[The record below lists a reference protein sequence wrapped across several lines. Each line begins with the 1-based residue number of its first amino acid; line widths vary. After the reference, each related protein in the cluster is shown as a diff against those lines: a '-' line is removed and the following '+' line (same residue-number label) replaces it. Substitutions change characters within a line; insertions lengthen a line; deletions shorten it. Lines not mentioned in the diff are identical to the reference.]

1 MGRYPTYDEPF
12 CRFGGRTTGSLRQ
25 RESQTMNLTKTLR
38 ENGKTLLMIFM
49 ALLLV
54 AFLIPQQIQGCADR
68 RRAEVLRVGQAFGRN
83 VSSQELQ
90 AAAAE
95 MDILRSMGAMQ
106 QGPTPLDYYL
116 LRAEAD
122 AAGVRVGR
130 DEIISILRGGGVG
143 DTILAEVQARHRVS
157 YDRIYEVLG
166 NWMAVNRYRGYQV
179 SAIFDSLPR
188 QRLAYRNANQNATAR
203 ISTLESR
210 AFERLVPEPTEEQLQ
225 AFFDACKDRTTA
237 HTPDELV
244 FGYKRPD
251 RLRYEYLTVDP
262 AKIKSRVQVR
272 TAQVEQYFKD
282 NAGAFTKP
290 DPLATQPVEGQ
301 PPPEVP
307 MTFEE
312 ARDIAREELRE
323 RRAVEDAQRV
333 LNDIHAEVSRKWL
346 GLERDKS
353 GYVSTPPET
362 ESFEQIARRYAERG
376 VEFIGSDF
384 VDQAGLQRIPGLSQ
398 AVVSDRMRLTAAQ
411 LAFRVQGLFTPQPG
425 DPLPVLSLMEPSG
438 VMSTRQTDPRT
449 RRPAPRQPYL
459 MRIVAVAPSAPPASM
474 DEVRDQLVKDW
485 KTVQAFALAKAE
497 AEKLA
502 ARARE
507 VGLDVA
513 VQEAT
518 ALKEIL
524 AQSEA
529 AATQPAGASPVPPRY
544 VAALEPF
551 SPQRLIRQAAF
562 IEQVGNAPGTA
573 MRIFALEDDAEDPA
587 TQPAHKI
594 AALAVPSSFKWLV
607 AELVA
612 VQPVYE
618 GSFEMQLAQAAERG
632 AMMSFQRFE
641 ADWRAPQNVAA
652 RTGFVAAPR
661 PERGSESDAE

>member
-1 MGRYPTYDEPF
+1 
-12 CRFGGRTTGSLRQ
+12 
-25 RESQTMNLTKTLR
+25 MNLTKTLR

-68 RRAEVLRVGQAFGRN
+68 RRTEVLRVGEAFGRN
-83 VSSQELQ
+83 VSTEQLQ
-90 AAAAE
+90 SATAE

-106 QGPTPLDYYL
+106 PGLSALEYYL
-116 LRAEAD
+116 LRSEAE

-130 DEIISILRGGGVG
+130 DEIVSILRGGGVG
-143 DTILAEVQARHRVS
+143 DAILAEIQARHRVS
-157 YDRIYEVLG
+157 YDHIYKVLA
-166 NWMAVNRYRGYQV
+166 NWMAVSRYRAYQTA
-179 SAIFDSLPR
+179 AIFDSLPR

-203 ISTLESR
+203 ISTIEVR

-225 AFFDACKDRTTA
+225 AFFEECKDRTTA
-237 HTPDELV
+237 HTADALV

-251 RLRYEYLTVDP
+251 RVRYEYLTVDP
-262 AKIKSRVQVR
+262 AKIKSHVQVR

-282 NAGAFTKP
+282 NAAAFTKP

-307 MTFEE
+307 MTFDE

-323 RRAVEDAQRV
+323 RRAVEEAHRV
-333 LNDIHAEVSRKWL
+333 LNEIHSELSRKWL
-346 GLERDKS
+346 GLERDKN
-353 GYVSTPPET
+353 GFVTTAPEV
-362 ESFEQIARRYAERG
+362 ESFEAIAKRTAERG
-376 VEFIGSDF
+376 VEYVGSEL
-384 VDQAGLQRIPGLSQ
+384 VDQAGLQRVPGLSQ

-425 DPLPVLSLMEPSG
+425 DSLPVLSLNEPSD

-449 RRPAPRQPYL
+449 RRQVPRQPYI

-474 DEVRDQLVKDW
+474 DEVREQLVKDW

-507 VGLDVA
+507 VGLDIA

-529 AATQPAGASPVPPRY
+529 AATQPAGAAPIPPRY

-551 SPQRLIRQAAF
+551 SPQRLVRQSAF
-562 IEQVGNAPGTA
+562 IEQVGNAPGVA
-573 MRIFALEDDAEDPA
+573 KRIFALDDDATDPA

-594 AALAVPSSFKWLV
+594 AALPVPTSFKWLV

-618 GSFEMQLAQAAERG
+618 GSFEAQLAQAAERG
-632 AMMSFQRFE
+632 AMMSFQRFD

-661 PERGSESDAE
+661 PEEGPVPGAE